1 MTTGK
6 TIALT
11 IQTFVGK
18 VTCLLFNMLSSSSKE
33 QASFNF
39 MAGVTIYS
47 DFGAQ
52 ENKVCHCFHCS
63 PSICHEVM
71 WLDAMILA
79 FWMLSFKLAFLLYFI
94 HIRRLFSSFSLSA
107 IRMVLSTYLRLLIF
121 LLAVLIPACDS
132 YSPGF
137 LMMYLAC
144 KLNKQRDNIQYFEML
159 DNNDLTFYWE
169 TLGKE
174 LWKEK

>member
-1 MTTGK
+1 
-6 TIALT
+6 
-11 IQTFVGK
+11 
-18 VTCLLFNMLSSSSKE
+18 
-33 QASFNF
+33 
-39 MAGVTIYS
+39 
-47 DFGAQ
+47 
-52 ENKVCHCFHCS
+52 
-63 PSICHEVM
+63 M

-79 FWMLSFKLAFLLYFI
+79 FWMLSFKPAFSLASFTFTQKLYSS
-94 HIRRLFSSFSLSA
+94 SSFSA